1 MTMTANTDEKSGAA
15 FEQVNAL
22 LIDRGLIDKPLD
34 VNGLSS
40 SSIKN
45 ISNLLHSLV
54 SQRQKD
60 ADFREELASKNRV
73 LESSIERTKKFWK
86 EDEEK
91 RAECE
96 RKLEASKANI
106 ETLNEDLKLSNTTLR
121 KTKEELQKTRKDLLV
136 IKQQAA
142 QQKLASERQSERLRA
157 KFTEESIKSLRT
169 QLPKVYLPGSSIGP
183 SRRSRLVNEIDDGA
197 IGRRQIEELEQRR
210 RELMD
215 YNAGLKRMAT
225 ECINLARRAASHMED
240 LVAEN
245 ADGSGSANNNGK
257 LDDAPLYQRDLFPP
271 LSIGMLKA
279 DYSAALSSTR
289 SSAVPMHPAVVE
301 LNRTNDTIETHVRK
315 LKQGKSLRIWARIQE
330 ARRRMRE
337 SISSAEGIEANKNTA
352 KDESIRSTS
361 TLHESDLVGE
371 VTAIAHNNE
380 ANEEEMEKLQ
390 HLLAQAMER
399 NEQLESH
406 IDQYEREIQS
416 MDALKSED
424 AEERGKQMAEVEK
437 QRQRYLELC
446 RALEQQ
452 EEAIIQE
459 RERMI
464 KQREQETLEHSLSMA
479 GNSFSINNSFVSNS
493 NTMAHSE
500 SSRTAA
506 YDPTPGNESQETTFN
521 YVSRPATLSEMY
533 ESTPQMQNKSIGMK
547 RSRIEETNPP
557 STTEKENIRP
567 SIGGRGLGMA
577 KRVRTGSTE
586 STQQNKTATQVIG
599 GTEMRFIT
607 MRKQRS
613 SQK

>member
-1 MTMTANTDEKSGAA
+1 MTGNNDEKSGAA

-22 LIDRGLIDKPLD
+22 LVDRGLIDKPLD

-40 SSIKN
+40 SSIKS
-45 ISNLLHSLV
+45 IANLLHSLV

-73 LESSIERTKKFWK
+73 LESSVERTKKFWR

-96 RKLEASKANI
+96 RKLEASKANV
-106 ETLNEDLKLSNTTLR
+106 ETLNEELKVSNTTLR

-142 QQKLASERQSERLRA
+142 QQKLASERQMERLRA

-169 QLPKVYLPGSSIGP
+169 QLPKVYLPGSSTGP
-183 SRRSRLVNEIDDGA
+183 SRRSRLDNEIDDAA

-245 ADGSGSANNNGK
+245 ADGSATTNTGK

-289 SSAVPMHPAVVE
+289 SSAVPMHPAVVV

-337 SISSAEGIEANKNTA
+337 SISSTDEINTKENAA
-352 KDESIRSTS
+352 KDESVRSTS

-371 VTAIAHNNE
+371 VTAIAHNSVVD
-380 ANEEEMEKLQ
+380 EEELNKLQ
-390 HLLAQAMER
+390 DLLAQAMER

-452 EEAIIQE
+452 EEAIVQE

-464 KQREQETLEHSLSMA
+464 RQREQETLEHSLSMA
-479 GNSFSINNSFVSNS
+479 GNSFSINNSVMSNPHM
-493 NTMAHSE
+493 MAHSD

-506 YDPTPGNESQETTFN
+506 YDPAPGNESQETTFN
-521 YVSRPATLSEMY
+521 YVSRPATISEMY

-547 RSRIEETNPP
+547 RLRNEETNLP
-557 STTEKENIRP
+557 STITEKENVKP
-567 SIGGRGLGMA
+567 AIGGRGLGMA
-577 KRVRTGSTE
+577 KRVRTGSAE
-586 STQQNKTATQVIG
+586 STQQNKTGTQVIG

-613 SQK
+613 SQR

>member
-1 MTMTANTDEKSGAA
+1 MATDSIKNDDGKTGAA
-15 FEQVNAL
+15 FEQVNVL

-40 SSIKN
+40 SSVKN

-73 LESSIERTKKFWK
+73 LESSIERTKKFWR

-96 RKLEASKANI
+96 RKLEASKANV
-106 ETLNEDLKLSNTTLR
+106 ETLNEDLKVANTSLR

-169 QLPKVYLPGSSIGP
+169 QLPKVYLPGSSIGT

-245 ADGSGSANNNGK
+245 ADEKSTNNNGK
-257 LDDAPLYQRDLFPP
+257 LDDPPLYQRDLFPP
-271 LSIGMLKA
+271 LKIGMLKA
-279 DYSAALSSTR
+279 DYSATLSSTR
-289 SSAVPMHPAVVE
+289 SSGMSMHPAVVI

-315 LKQGKSLRIWARIQE
+315 LKQGKSIRIWARIQE

-337 SISSAEGIEANKNTA
+337 SISSADVTHSNKNLGGE
-352 KDESIRSTS
+352 ESVRSTS

-371 VTAIAHNNE
+371 VTAIAHNNDS
-380 ANEEEMEKLQ
+380 NEEELNKLQ

-452 EEAIIQE
+452 EEAIVHE

-464 KQREQETLEHSLSMA
+464 RQREQETLEHSLSMA
-479 GNSFSINNSFVSNS
+479 GNSFSINNSITGSLPPN
-493 NTMAHSE
+493 SE
-500 SSRTAA
+500 SSRAA
-506 YDPTPGNESQETTFN
+506 EYDPTPGNESQETTFN

-533 ESTPQMQNKSIGMK
+533 ESTPQMPNRSIGIK
-547 RSRIEETNPP
+547 RSRNEETNVP
-557 STTEKENIRP
+557 STTEKENVKP
-567 SIGGRGLGMA
+567 AMVGRGLGMA

-586 STQQNKTATQVIG
+586 STQQNKSATQVIG

-613 SQK
+613 SQR